1 MTSDARAFFV
11 PEVLQSS
18 SMDCG
23 PAALAAVLGGFGI
36 RADYEALRSRCQTD
50 VDGTSLDALA
60 GLGSELG
67 LSGERV
73 LVPRDHFCLPEASC
87 LPAIVVTRSSTGL
100 LHFVVVWRALGPLVQ
115 VLDPGSGRRWL
126 SRQALLRLM
135 PDFPVLISARRWRSW
150 AGSENAQRP
159 WRTRIAAV
167 GVRGK
172 RSRELLARAA
182 DDPTWRSFAR
192 LDAAIRFVTAL
203 VLGNAVPRGRAAERL
218 LVLCA
223 REEPDASAGQPS
235 HIPPRFH
242 WASDRGAPEG
252 QLSVGGCVIVRFSRV
267 APEIDGHSARA
278 PQPAQPGA
286 SKAPDPLRE
295 LWRRARAE
303 PGARLWPIGLAL
315 VIQAALVPLEAMLL
329 RGLLGV
335 ERELALEYQRLGL
348 GVALGVVF
356 ALGLCLEAQCTS
368 ALRQI
373 GRLLSVR
380 LHVELLRQL
389 PRLPDDYLLS
399 RPSSDMAARGN
410 TIHLLR
416 DLPTTW
422 AQAARAL
429 LHVAATSLGLIWL
442 DPAAAPQ
449 IVALVALAVL
459 LPRAFR
465 RSLIEASV
473 RLRAH
478 TTSLD
483 RFRLDALLGASP
495 ARVHAAQDNIAAE
508 HEERLCEWSRTAS
521 LLNDQQTRILGLQAL
536 TNTLLCA
543 LLVAGFVLRGGDA
556 AVLPLLVYWAL
567 RLPASAGELVMAE
580 QSLRGQRAVLTRLLA
595 PLSIPTPELLAPGP
609 RESSGGDVPASCP
622 GIGLGFHG
630 VSVVAGGHPLLQ
642 ELTLSVAPGSH
653 VAIVGASGSGKSSLL
668 GVLLGWLRPSAGT
681 LRVDGR
687 ELRATDGDEGAL
699 RALRDRTAWVDPAAQ
714 LWARSVFENLTYG
727 DAEAIEERL
736 PKALEQADLLEVL
749 QGLPEGLAT
758 PIGESGA
765 RLSGGQGQRLR
776 LARALMRSDARL
788 VLLDEPF
795 RGLERERRRSL
806 LARAR
811 THWQE
816 ATLLFVSHDIED
828 TRGFDR
834 VLVLEQ
840 GRIVEDGCPAQLSA
854 REGSRYAAL
863 LEAAGELRAALSP
876 ARGWQHSTL
885 VEGQLTQSSR
895 GAAP

>member
-1 MTSDARAFFV
+1 
-11 PEVLQSS
+11 
-18 SMDCG
+18 
-23 PAALAAVLGGFGI
+23 
-36 RADYEALRSRCQTD
+36 
-50 VDGTSLDALA
+50 
-60 GLGSELG
+60 
-67 LSGERV
+67 
-73 LVPRDHFCLPEASC
+73 
-87 LPAIVVTRSSTGL
+87 
-100 LHFVVVWRALGPLVQ
+100 VWRALGPFVQ

-135 PDFPVLISARRWRSW
+135 PDFPILISARRWRAW
-150 AGSENAQRP
+150 ASSENAQRP
-159 WRTRIAAV
+159 WRTRIAAL
-167 GVRGK
+167 GVSRK
-172 RSRELLARAA
+172 RARELLTRAA
-182 DDPTWRSFAR
+182 ADPTWRSFAG
-192 LDAAIRFVTAL
+192 LDAAIRFVSAL
-203 VLGNAVPRGRAAERL
+203 VEGGAVPRGSAAGRL
-218 LVLCA
+218 LELAA
-223 REEPDASAGQPS
+223 REEPDARDAGQPER
-235 HIPPRFH
+235 IPPRFH

-252 QLSVGGCVIVRFSRV
+252 QLSVRGCVIVRFSRV
-267 APEIDGHSARA
+267 LAPNGLH
-278 PQPAQPGA
+278 PAQAAQARVPDVSGA
-286 SKAPDPLRE
+286 SSDADPLRG

-315 VIQAALVPLEAMLL
+315 VVQAALVPLEAMLL
-329 RGLLGV
+329 RGLLGL
-335 ERELALEYQRLGL
+335 ERELALEYQRFGL
-348 GVALGVVF
+348 GVVLAVVF
-356 ALGLCLEAQCTS
+356 ALGLCLEVQSTS
-368 ALRQI
+368 LLRQI
-373 GRLLSVR
+373 GRRLAVR
-380 LHVELLRQL
+380 LHVELLSQL

-410 TIHLLR
+410 SIHLLR

-429 LHVAATSLGLIWL
+429 LHVVATSLGLIWL
-442 DPAAAPQ
+442 DPGAAPQ
-449 IVALVALAVL
+449 IVALVGLAVL
-459 LPRAFR
+459 LPRMFR
-465 RSLIEASV
+465 RSLSEASV
-473 RLRAH
+473 RLRVH

-536 TNTLLCA
+536 TNTLLCV

-580 QSLRGQRAVLTRLLA
+580 QSLRGLRAVLTQLLA
-595 PLSIPTPELLAPGP
+595 PLSVRTLPAPERAESGDEPTRGV
-609 RESSGGDVPASCP
+609 GV
-622 GIGLGFHG
+622 GLRFDG
-630 VSVVAGGHPLLQ
+630 VSVVAGGHPVLQ
-642 ELTLSVAPGSH
+642 ELTLSLPAGSQ

-668 GVLLGWLRPSAGT
+668 GLLLGWLRPSAGT

-687 ELRATDGDEGAL
+687 ELCVAGGEAAL

-727 DAEAIEERL
+727 DAVAIEERL
-736 PKALEQADLLEVL
+736 PNALEQADLLEVL

-811 THWQE
+811 THWKD

-834 VLVLEQ
+834 VLVLDQ

-854 REGSRYAAL
+854 RAGSRYAAL

-876 ARGWQHSTL
+876 ARGWQRSTL
-885 VEGQLTQSSR
+885 VEGRLEAGS
-895 GAAP
+895 GAP